1 MAEGQPSAN
10 VSLPAKSSPEERRRM
25 IVMVRSSLIVA
36 CAYLILF
43 SEGSSGSR
51 GIGPLIIALYL
62 ASNLVVGRLRPE
74 VIGTQPFNVTIAI
87 LDTILIAAS
96 LFLAGQA
103 SVEMVV
109 LFLGVLI
116 VAIAGLRATAI
127 AGVTLGLCAA
137 YLLMAWASGR
147 DLSRSSMLLQV
158 PFLLCAAM
166 VYGWVTEAARAESRR
181 VGASLQTEALV
192 VDLSAQLETVK
203 RCQAML
209 SGGAE
214 SAALPA
220 GLEEIAAQNR
230 QMQAKLRGEKS
241 AESGV
246 TAAPGLARDA
256 A

>member
-1 MAEGQPSAN
+1 MAEGQPSAG
-10 VSLPAKSSPEERRRM
+10 VSLPGKSRPEDRRQM

-43 SEGSSGSR
+43 SEGSSGAQ

-127 AGVTLGLCAA
+127 AGVTLALCAA
-137 YLLMAWASGR
+137 YLLMAWVSGR

-166 VYGWVTEAARAESRR
+166 VYGWVTEAARAQSRR
-181 VGASLQTEALV
+181 VGASQQTEALV
-192 VDLSAQLETVK
+192 ADLSAQLETVT

-209 SGGAE
+209 SEGAA

-241 AESGV
+241 VESGV